1 MDTYEDEFAKFLN
14 ELTLEVQASGVDA
27 SDIDEEEARELFDGM
42 QEEIRSGQGVFDAEQ
57 DGSAFSLDMDDTTEG
72 LVGMRSAMD
81 STTTNGPMMQ
91 PTTGQSTGVLEFD
104 EFANTDEFQNF
115 SEQSLE
121 QLVNEANA
129 DSGLQGTAPLF
140 EESVEVMDDDDMDVE
155 LEELRTLLP
164 AFSENRLR
172 KVQKAFQKSL
182 GDPSLLDL
190 VKISREIMPDYVS
203 NSWLKQMSILTSRF
217 VMKQAVRDGLLDVH
231 MLNGVL
237 QLETSLGRLD
247 RALEF
252 HQAEFAKHRIAPTA
266 YSDRLVL
273 QMFLQNKRLPRALTF
288 KNTVE
293 ESGRTVDLQSYGSL
307 IDYCA
312 RRRQTG
318 SAMLLLQ
325 ECLTKHDGAHPGNA
339 HLAQLRIAHRQAP
352 DLNDKDLEALI
363 GPDPI
368 RWLKHGEAHLKREV
382 SKTGRRNVRLAQ
394 NALLKI

>member
-1 MDTYEDEFAKFLN
+1 
-14 ELTLEVQASGVDA
+14 
-27 SDIDEEEARELFDGM
+27 M

-57 DGSAFSLDMDDTTEG
+57 DGPAFSYDTDDTTEG
-72 LVGMRSAMD
+72 VVSTPPAMD
-81 STTTNGPMMQ
+81 SATANSSMMQ
-91 PTTGQSTGVLEFD
+91 PITGQSTGVLEFD
-104 EFANTDEFQNF
+104 KFDEFANTDGFQNF

-121 QLVNEANA
+121 QLVNDVNSE
-129 DSGLQGTAPLF
+129 SGMQGTAPLF
-140 EESVEVMDDDDMDVE
+140 EESVEVMDDDEMDVE

-203 NSWLKQMSILTSRF
+203 NSWLKQMSIMTSRF
-217 VMKQAVRDGLLDVH
+217 VMKQAIRDGLLDVH

-252 HQAEFAKHRIAPTA
+252 HQAEFAKHRMTPTA

-273 QMFLQNKRLPRALTF
+273 QMFLANKRLPRAFTF
-288 KNTVE
+288 KNTIE
-293 ESGRTVDLQSYGSL
+293 ESGRTMDLQSYGSL

-318 SAMLLLQ
+318 SAMLLLE
-325 ECLTKHDGAHPGNA
+325 ECLAKHDGSHPGNA
-339 HLAQLRIAHRQAP
+339 HLAQLRIVHRQAP
-352 DLNDKDLEALI
+352 DLNDKDLEAMI

-368 RWLKHGEAHLKREV
+368 QWLKHGEAHLKREV